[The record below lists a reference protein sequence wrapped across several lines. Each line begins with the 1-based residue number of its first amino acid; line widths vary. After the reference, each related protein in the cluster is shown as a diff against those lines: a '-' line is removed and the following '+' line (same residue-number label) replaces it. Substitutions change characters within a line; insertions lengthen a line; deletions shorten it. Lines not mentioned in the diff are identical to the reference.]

1 MNYSQDP
8 EIEAASSL
16 VVAALQEFY
25 EQGDKSTKNPYE
37 GMSYVA
43 SVVLKN
49 LVGVKV
55 ILWKVKDQNRQFHWW
70 CETKDGEVID
80 LTSKQYSLNNIGV
93 PSSRMAARLKEQ
105 GRRTGFA
112 NQMKK
117 EEHVMAIIEEI
128 KKSKGGTEL
137 GSFYVPSHN

>member
-8 EIEAASSL
+8 EIDAASLL

-93 PSSRMAARLKEQ
+93 PSSGMAARLKEQ

-112 NQMKK
+112 TQMKK

-128 KKSKGGTEL
+128 KKK
-137 GSFYVPSHN
+137 

>member
-1 MNYSQDP
+1 MNYPQDP
-8 EIEAASSL
+8 EIEAASTL
-16 VVAALQEFY
+16 VIAALQEFY
-25 EQGDKSTKNPYE
+25 EQSDKSTKNPYE

-49 LVGVKV
+49 LLAGKV

-70 CETKDGEVID
+70 CETKNGEVID

-93 PSSRMAARLKEQ
+93 PSSGIAARLKEQ

-112 NQMKK
+112 THKKK
-117 EEHVMAIIEEI
+117 EEQMMAIIEEI
-128 KKSKGGTEL
+128 KKKQGRL
-137 GSFYVPSHN
+137 PN

>member
-1 MNYSQDP
+1 MNLQVDAILMNYSQDP

-16 VVAALQEFY
+16 VIAALQKFY
-25 EQGDKSTKNPYE
+25 EQGDQSTKNPYE

-49 LVGVKV
+49 LVAGKV

-70 CETKDGEVID
+70 CETKNGEVID
-80 LTSKQYSLNNIGV
+80 LTSKQYSLNNIDV
-93 PSSRMAARLKEQ
+93 PSSGIAARLKEQ

-112 NQMKK
+112 TDKKK
-117 EEHVMAIIEEI
+117 EEQIMAIIEEI
-128 KKSKGGTEL
+128 KQK
-137 GSFYVPSHN
+137 

>member
-1 MNYSQDP
+1 MIYSQDR

-16 VVAALQEFY
+16 VIAALQKFY
-25 EQGDKSTKNPYE
+25 EQGDQSTKNPYE

-49 LVGVKV
+49 LVAGKI

-70 CETKDGEVID
+70 CETKNGEVID

-93 PSSRMAARLKEQ
+93 PSSGMAARLKEQ

-112 NQMKK
+112 TQKKK
-117 EEHVMAIIEEI
+117 EEQMMAIIEEI
-128 KKSKGGTEL
+128 KKK
-137 GSFYVPSHN
+137 

>member
-1 MNYSQDP
+1 MLNYSQDS

-16 VVAALQEFY
+16 VVTALQKFY
-25 EQGDKSTKNPYE
+25 EQGDKSTRNPYE

-70 CETKDGEVID
+70 CETKHGEVID
-80 LTSKQYSLNNIGV
+80 LTRKQYSLNNICV
-93 PSSRMAARLKEQ
+93 PSSGIAAKLKEQ

-112 NQMKK
+112 AQEKK
-117 EEHVMAIIEEI
+117 EEHLMVIIEEMQN
-128 KKSKGGTEL
+128 K
-137 GSFYVPSHN
+137 

>member
-1 MNYSQDP
+1 MNLQVDAILMNYSQDP

-16 VVAALQEFY
+16 VIAALQKFY
-25 EQGDKSTKNPYE
+25 EQGDQSTKNPYE

-49 LVGVKV
+49 LAAGKV

-70 CETKDGEVID
+70 CETKNGEVID

-93 PSSRMAARLKEQ
+93 PSSGIAARLKEQ

-112 NQMKK
+112 TDKKK
-117 EEHVMAIIEEI
+117 EEQIMAIIEEI
-128 KKSKGGTEL
+128 KQK
-137 GSFYVPSHN
+137 

>member
-8 EIEAASSL
+8 EIEEASSL

-55 ILWKVKDQNRQFHWW
+55 TLWKVKDLNRHFHW
-70 CETKDGEVID
+70 CV
-80 LTSKQYSLNNIGV
+80 
-93 PSSRMAARLKEQ
+93 RLK
-105 GRRTGFA
+105 
-112 NQMKK
+112 MVKLL
-117 EEHVMAIIEEI
+117 I
-128 KKSKGGTEL
+128 
-137 GSFYVPSHN
+137 

>member
-1 MNYSQDP
+1 MLNYSQDS
-8 EIEAASSL
+8 EIEAASL
-16 VVAALQEFY
+16 VVVAALQKFY
-25 EQGDKSTKNPYE
+25 EQGDRSTRNPYE

-80 LTSKQYSLNNIGV
+80 LTSEQYSLNNIGV
-93 PSSRMAARLKEQ
+93 PSSGMAARLKEQ
-105 GRRTGFA
+105 GRRTGLP
-112 NQMKK
+112 NQKILEK
-117 EEHVMAIIEEI
+117 QVMTIIEEL
-128 KKSKGGTEL
+128 KK
-137 GSFYVPSHN
+137 N